1 MRCPQICRRRT
12 PCTQCTPARA
22 RRCRCCRTP
31 CTRCAAGR
39 ARNLKREA
47 AAAVLYSLQA
57 IRCRTCSQISCRRTP
72 CNHCASSRARKCH
85 FHRLPCTGC
94 GSDRARSTTAA
105 AALLAHAAS
114 PLVMT
119 TADAFAAA
127 VLAEVALPPVLGATT
142 LVGLA
147 AAPPVL
153 AEAQS
158 RPRQRRRTRRTR
170 PNTQKHAFSATFSF
184 FFGNRDP
191 IGGAAATNC
200 VVFPAGA
207 SVMAPPE
214 VRSTD
219 AAAALQHPDDHA
231 GSPVSRSRARL
242 RGRPYGLRL
251 NCDSTV
257 CSPKCGRAHSRVA
270 VIVLHPPE

>member
-1 MRCPQICRRRT
+1 MLATCS
-12 PCTQCTPARA
+12 ARL
-22 RRCRCCRTP
+22 P
-31 CTRCAAGR
+31 PPH
-39 ARNLKREA
+39 
-47 AAAVLYSLQA
+47 SLQA
-57 IRCRTCSQISCRRTP
+57 MRCRTCSQSCCRRTP

-158 RPRQRRRTRRTR
+158 RPRQTRRTRRTR
-170 PNTQKHAFSATFSF
+170 PNTQKHAFSVSFCLFSTCCTCLCMWYSIV
-184 FFGNRDP
+184 NSKNKR
-191 IGGAAATNC
+191 ILT
-200 VVFPAGA
+200 
-207 SVMAPPE
+207 
-214 VRSTD
+214 RKH
-219 AAAALQHPDDHA
+219 L
-231 GSPVSRSRARL
+231 AREL
-242 RGRPYGLRL
+242 RR
-251 NCDSTV
+251 
-257 CSPKCGRAHSRVA
+257 
-270 VIVLHPPE
+270 